1 MSKEI
6 QDVIEQ
12 VMAEAAAVA
21 HLYQETSLF
30 SWEPAQP
37 APPEPV
43 ESKPEPEDE
52 PFEQPALETPEPS
65 QVPDQPSSAAPT
77 ADTAVPD
84 LGVGVDSPELVQ
96 APNEDY
102 APGHKFEQQQEE
114 FPVQPF
120 TQLQS
125 LETFPEAPTPT
136 PTTEAAPQASVP
148 VREESEAPQ
157 AQEMPRGG
165 IDTPRID
172 AEVVEPPMGT
182 APAGEVF
189 EQRTSEAPSAD
200 TVSQASDPA
209 PTAPTVTPEST
220 PEPQAGR
227 FQQSQSKAPQGGVV
241 SRQDESPPQSESVQ
255 YTQAPAPESFAFTWQ
270 ESTEP
275 EIEPLPIP
283 ERSQDPEPEFSALIS
298 DQADTIARRLE
309 EHLKDGFAKMYGQ
322 VALTIDQR
330 MDQLALSMD
339 RRHAR

>member
-12 VMAEAAAVA
+12 VMADARAVA

-43 ESKPEPEDE
+43 DKKPEPEDQ

-65 QVPDQPSSAAPT
+65 AVPDQPSDVAP
-77 ADTAVPD
+77 ASGAEIPEASSD
-84 LGVGVDSPELVQ
+84 VDSPNVVES
-96 APNEDY
+96 PNADY

-120 TQLQS
+120 PQLQS
-125 LETFPEAPTPT
+125 LEAFPEAPTPT
-136 PTTEAAPQASVP
+136 PADEAAPEASVP

-165 IDTPRID
+165 VDTPRID
-172 AEVVEPPMGT
+172 AEVVEPPMGV
-182 APAGEVF
+182 APTGEVF
-189 EQRTSEAPSAD
+189 RQDTVDAPASESISRPETDAPTATTVQPETSEAP
-200 TVSQASDPA
+200 
-209 PTAPTVTPEST
+209 
-220 PEPQAGR
+220 
-227 FQQSQSKAPQGGVV
+227 QSGVV
-241 SRQDESPPQSESVQ
+241 DQREV
-255 YTQAPAPESFAFTWQ
+255 PAPESFAFSWDT
-270 ESTEP
+270 SAEP
-275 EIEPLPIP
+275 QIEPLPIP
-283 ERSQDPEPEFSALIS
+283 ERSQEPEPEFSALIS
-298 DQADTIARRLE
+298 DQADIIARRLE
-309 EHLKDGFAKMYGQ
+309 EHLQDGFAKMYGQ